1 MEDQNSRHAL
11 KTCLSNQAM
20 RNLYEM
26 RENNSLC
33 DATITLGKFIY
44 ILINLYTLAVF

>member
-33 DATITLGKFIY
+33 DATITIGK
-44 ILINLYTLAVF
+44 